1 MKDEGKIWGA
11 IKSQLGKSQHKALI
25 TLIGELYKL
34 NRDNQRFISAK
45 FLPTSDA
52 SINPYKHL
60 VKQYIS
66 PEIRRGD
73 ERIEK
78 AKARKAINDY
88 WKATKDI
95 YGKIDLM
102 LYYVECGTQFT
113 LTYGDIDEPFYNS
126 LSLMFTQAIQEIK
139 KLPEDATYE
148 NFVYRLREITHDA
161 RDIGWGYGDEL
172 HDTFDTE
179 FSHQEHLV
187 S

>member
-1 MKDEGKIWGA
+1 MKDEGKNWPSIRGRLE
-11 IKSQLGKSQHKALI
+11 QLQHKELI
-25 TLIGELYKL
+25 TLINELYRL
-34 NRDNQRFISAK
+34 NRDNQQFISAK
-45 FLPTSDA
+45 YLPVSDA
-52 SINPYKHL
+52 IIKPYKHL
-60 VKQYIS
+60 VEQCIS
-66 PEIRRGD
+66 PELRRGD

-126 LSLMFTQAIQEIK
+126 LSSMFVQATQEIK
-139 KLPEDATYE
+139 KLSEDEVRE
-148 NFVYRLREITHDA
+148 NFIYRLGDIVHDA
-161 RDIGWGYGDEL
+161 SDIGWGYGDEL
-172 HDTFDTE
+172 RDTFETA